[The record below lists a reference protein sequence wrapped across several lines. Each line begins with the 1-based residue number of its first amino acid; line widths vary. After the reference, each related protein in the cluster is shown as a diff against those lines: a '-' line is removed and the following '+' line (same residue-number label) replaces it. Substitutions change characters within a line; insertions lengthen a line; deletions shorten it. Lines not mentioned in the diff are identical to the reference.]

1 MTIPRS
7 GLVRREVFRY
17 HRSMKSNTTRLKKT
31 SVNVD
36 EDVWRRF
43 RAQCILEGREIGATL
58 AGLIEAWLAKRK
70 GGSR

>member
-1 MTIPRS
+1 
-7 GLVRREVFRY
+7 
-17 HRSMKSNTTRLKKT
+17 MKSNTTRLKKT